1 MANTKEIKKR
11 IKSIKSIEKITA
23 AMKMV
28 AAARLKKF
36 QSMAEDARPYSEYL
50 QRLLQDLSTNSGEIQ
65 NPLFVGREESSVLY
79 IVIGAEAGL
88 CGSYNSNI
96 MNRART
102 SINKRI
108 EVGHKVSVIPIGK
121 KSNEYFKKLGNKVTI
136 IDSLTN
142 FGVNL
147 EYSMIEKIVNKAR
160 EMFISGEIDSVYLVY
175 AKFKN
180 AMSQVPTVNKLLPL
194 VHDSVQ
200 MGENKIANDMIFEPD
215 VDTILNQ
222 LLPQYLITLV
232 YHSTI
237 EAMASEFGAK
247 MTSMTAANQN
257 AQDIISDLS
266 LEYNKIRQ
274 GSITNELIDIVNG
287 VNALN

>member
-96 MNRART
+96 MSRART

-121 KSNEYFKKLGNKVTI
+121 KSNEYFKKLGDKVTI

-200 MGENKIANDMIFEPD
+200 MGENKIANDIIFEPD

>member
-50 QRLLQDLSTNSGEIQ
+50 QRLLQDLSTNSSEVQ
-65 NPLFVGREESSVLY
+65 NPLFIGREESSVLY

-96 MNRART
+96 MNRARR

-108 EVGHKVSVIPIGK
+108 KVGHKVNVIPIGK
-121 KSNEYFKKLGNKVTI
+121 KSNEYFKKLSDKVTI

-147 EYSMIEKIVNKAR
+147 EYSMIENVVNKAR

-200 MGENKIANDMIFEPD
+200 MGDTKITSDMIFEPD

-247 MTSMTAANQN
+247 MTAMTAANQN

>member
-50 QRLLQDLSTNSGEIQ
+50 QRLLQDLSTNSSEVQ
-65 NPLFVGREESSVLY
+65 NPLFIGREESSVLY

-96 MNRART
+96 MNRARR

-108 EVGHKVSVIPIGK
+108 KVGHKVNVIPIGK
-121 KSNEYFKKLGNKVTI
+121 KSNEYFRKLSDKVTI

-147 EYSMIEKIVNKAR
+147 EYSMIENIVNKAR
-160 EMFISGEIDSVYLVY
+160 EMFISGEVDAVYLVY

-200 MGENKIANDMIFEPD
+200 MGDTKITSDMIFEPD

-247 MTSMTAANQN
+247 MNAMTAANQN

>member
-1 MANTKEIKKR
+1 MANTEEIKKR

-50 QRLLQDLSTNSGEIQ
+50 QRLLQDLSTNSSEVQ
-65 NPLFVGREESSVLY
+65 NPLFIGREESSVLY

-96 MNRART
+96 MNRARR

-108 EVGHKVSVIPIGK
+108 KVGHKVNVIPIGK
-121 KSNEYFKKLGNKVTI
+121 KSNEYFRKLSDKVTI

-147 EYSMIEKIVNKAR
+147 EYSMIENIVNKAR
-160 EMFISGEIDSVYLVY
+160 EMFISGEVDAVYLVY

-200 MGENKIANDMIFEPD
+200 MGDTKITSDMIFEPD

-247 MTSMTAANQN
+247 MNAMTAANQN